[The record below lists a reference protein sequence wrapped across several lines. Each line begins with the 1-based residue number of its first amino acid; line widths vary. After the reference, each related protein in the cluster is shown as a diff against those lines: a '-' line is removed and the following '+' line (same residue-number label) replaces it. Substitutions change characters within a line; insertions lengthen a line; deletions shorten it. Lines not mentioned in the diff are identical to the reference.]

1 MDHLVDLDTSG
12 GRRRA
17 RCSCGWAGRARLEV
31 SAAEADAQAH
41 IERVGSGRLLGQ
53 SRQGRI
59 ARRLHAE
66 GRCSN
71 CGEPLEGEG
80 WRCQACRELRGDQER
95 LKGEE
100 LVAAGICR
108 KCRRRPAERNRTRCA
123 ECLEKARLVQQRS
136 RERKRMRAAGGT
148 TRSTASQTVG
158 QSAIPRATAPPRNG
172 ETADTPPP
180 PPAPEGTP
188 AAPFTCRRCGG
199 LSLPPRRTSLRP
211 PDVCTSCW
219 PREPENRERRNAQQL
234 ARHHARYASEPEYRE
249 KHKTSSR
256 ERGRRRRAER
266 NQAAPLP
273 ACRLCGEPSRPPRRD
288 SLRPPDVCTPCWP
301 STPECR
307 ESRSG
312 RKRARYASDPEYREQ
327 VKARSRERGRR
338 QLATP
343 EQRERKNAY
352 LRQYMRERR
361 RREREEPEDLR
372 LHEPPPR
379 LGSEL

>member
-1 MDHLVDLDTSG
+1 MDHIVDLDTSG
-12 GRRRA
+12 RRA
-17 RCSCGWAGRARLEV
+17 HCSCGWAGRARLEV
-31 SAAEADAQAH
+31 SVVEADAQAH
-41 IERVGSGRLLGQ
+41 IRRAGSGRLLGQ

-66 GRCSN
+66 GRCSD
-71 CGEPLEGEG
+71 CGEPVEGEG
-80 WRCQACRELRGDQER
+80 WRCQACRELRGEQER

-108 KCRRRPAERNRTRCA
+108 KCRRQPAERNRTRCA

-136 RERKRMRAAGGT
+136 RERKRMRAAASA
-148 TRSTASQTVG
+148 TRRTASQVG
-158 QSAIPRATAPPRNG
+158 GLSAVPGAAAPPRNG
-172 ETADTPPP
+172 GAADSFLPSPT
-180 PPAPEGTP
+180 PEGTP
-188 AAPFTCRRCGG
+188 APPFTCRRCGG
-199 LSLPPRRTSLRP
+199 LSLPPRRTSPRP
-211 PDVCTSCW
+211 PDVCTPCW
-219 PREPENRERRNAQQL
+219 PREPENRKRRNAQHL
-234 ARHHARYASEPEYRE
+234 ARHQARYTSDSEYRN

-266 NQAAPLP
+266 KQALLLP

-327 VKARSRERGRR
+327 IKARSRERSQR

-361 RREREEPEDLR
+361 RQAREESEDHR
-372 LHEPPPR
+372 VHEHA
-379 LGSEL
+379 LGLGGES